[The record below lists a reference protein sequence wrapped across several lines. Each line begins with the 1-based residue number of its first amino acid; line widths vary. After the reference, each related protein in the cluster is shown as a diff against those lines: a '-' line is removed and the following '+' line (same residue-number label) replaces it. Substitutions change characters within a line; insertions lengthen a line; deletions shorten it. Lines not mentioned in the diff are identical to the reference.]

1 MFINPVSA
9 EASGMAAPSASPL
22 RHAFATLHQSGLRRK
37 RQHRFLVNTPARL
50 AAAWLRRVD
59 QGRRHRALMSLN
71 EHMLRDIGLR

>member
-9 EASGMAAPSASPL
+9 EASGMASP
-22 RHAFATLHQSGLRRK
+22 AATLLHHASATLLYSGSRPK